1 MRKHAG
7 IARFARI
14 ATLLSLSSCILVACG
29 TPTTA
34 PSPTN
39 ASSALSG
46 ALHKLVAIPGG
57 PPGAIAIVQSDS
69 RLQVVTAGVGDLTAR
84 TAIAADDTLR
94 IASVSKAFSGAVAL
108 SLVSQGKLSLADTIG
123 MRLPSLPVAWQS
135 VTVAQLLQ
143 HTSGVPDYIKS
154 PEFIAALQADPLQS
168 LTPMQLLGYVAHEP
182 LAFPAGSRY
191 EYSDSD
197 NIVVGLM
204 VEAVTGGSYTTALDQ
219 SVSVPLHLAKTTLP
233 DNVQLPDPY
242 VRGYD
247 VEVGKPTDDVSMVLN
262 PALAWA
268 SGGMLSTPNELNTF
282 MRGYV
287 RGELFSKATQ
297 TMQLQFV
304 PGSSG
309 PPGPGTN
316 SAGLG
321 IFRYQTSCGTVFGHT
336 GNFPGYTLFA
346 ASSRDGT
353 RSVVVAINKQVNNTP
368 VTSAFTQLRQAED
381 IGVCAALGH

>member
-7 IARFARI
+7 IARI
-14 ATLLSLSSCILVACG
+14 AILLSISSCILVACG
-29 TPTTA
+29 TASTTA
-34 PSPTN
+34 TDPPDPDG
-39 ASSALSG
+39 ALSS
-46 ALHKLVAIPGG
+46 ALHKLVAMPGG

-69 RLQVVTAGVGDLTAR
+69 RLRVVTAGVGDVTAR

-94 IASVSKAFSGAVAL
+94 IASVSKAFSGAASL
-108 SLVSQGKLSLADTIG
+108 SLVSQDKLSLADTIG
-123 MRLPSLPVAWQS
+123 MRLPTLPEAWRS
-135 VTVAQLLQ
+135 VTLAQLLQ

-154 PEFIAALQADPLQS
+154 PEFVAVLKADPLQS

-191 EYSDSD
+191 DYSDSD
-197 NIVVGLM
+197 NIVIGLM
-204 VEAVTGGSYTTALDQ
+204 VEAVTGGSYEAALDQ
-219 SVSVPLHLAKTTLP
+219 YVSVPLHLVKTTLP

-247 VEVGKPTDDVSMVLN
+247 VEIGKPPDDVSMVLN
-262 PALAWA
+262 PGLAWA
-268 SGGMLSTPNELNTF
+268 SGGMLSTPTELNEF
-282 MRGYV
+282 MRGYA

-297 TMQLQFV
+297 AMQLQFV

-316 SAGLG
+316 AAGLG

-346 ASSRDGT
+346 ASSPGGK
-353 RSVVVAINKQVNNTP
+353 RSVVVAINQQLNNTP
-368 VTSAFTQLRQAED
+368 VTPAFTLLREAEG
-381 IGVCAALGH
+381 IGVCAALGR

>member
-1 MRKHAG
+1 MLKNAG
-7 IARFARI
+7 IARIVALF
-14 ATLLSLSSCILVACG
+14 SLTGCILVACG
-29 TPTTA
+29 TTSTA
-34 PSPTN
+34 TSPTDPY
-39 ASSALSG
+39 SALSG
-46 ALHKLVAIPGG
+46 ALHELVAIPGG
-57 PPGAIAIVQSDS
+57 PPGAIAVIQSDGQ
-69 RLQVVTAGVGDLTAR
+69 RRVLTAGVGDVTAR
-84 TAIAADDTLR
+84 TPIAADDTMR

-123 MRLPSLPVAWQS
+123 MRLPTLPKAWQS
-135 VTVAQLLQ
+135 VTLAQLLQ

-168 LTPMQLLGYVAHEP
+168 LTPMQLLGYVAEEA
-182 LAFPAGSRY
+182 LVFPAGSRY

-204 VEAVTGGSYTTALDQ
+204 VEAVTGGSYITALDRY
-219 SVSVPLHLAKTTLP
+219 VTVPLHLAATTLP
-233 DNVQLPDPY
+233 DNVQLPDPF

-247 VEVGKPTDDVSMVLN
+247 VEIGKPPVDVSMVLN

-268 SGGMLSTPNELNTF
+268 SGGMLSTPTELDTF
-282 MRGYV
+282 MRSYV
-287 RGELFSKATQ
+287 KGELFSKATQ
-297 TMQLQFV
+297 AMQLQFV

-321 IFRYQTSCGTVFGHT
+321 IFRYQTNCGTVFGHT

-346 ASSRDGT
+346 ASSRDGA
-353 RSVVVAINKQVNNTP
+353 RSVVVAINKQVNDTP
-368 VTSAFTQLRQAED
+368 VTSAFTLLRRAEGL
-381 IGVCAALGH
+381 GVCAALGR